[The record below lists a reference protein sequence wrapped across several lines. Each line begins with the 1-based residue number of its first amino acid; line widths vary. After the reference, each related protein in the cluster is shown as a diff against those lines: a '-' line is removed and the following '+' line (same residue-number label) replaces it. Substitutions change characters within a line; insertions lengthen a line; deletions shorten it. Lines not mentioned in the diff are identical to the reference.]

1 MGADEDGVVVEHL
14 RSWRLIVCIVQPD
27 QRVSEEGGEPASSVS
42 ELFARARLD
51 DFGQIGA
58 GLQRGVAGIGNLVLV
73 FASFRSREDGP
84 RHLELA
90 KLSRQRDERIANGF
104 SLGHF
109 TQAITQREQGVKR
122 NQALGI
128 QHRTNPGGELLLYLL
143 TRRLSLGWA

>member
-14 RSWRLIVCIVQPD
+14 RSWRLIVCVVQSD
-27 QRVSEEGGEPASSVS
+27 QSVSKEGGEPATGVG
-42 ELFARARLD
+42 ELSARTRLD
-51 DFGQIGA
+51 DFGQISA

-73 FASFRSREDGP
+73 FTSFRGRKDGP

-90 KLSRQRDERIANGF
+90 KLSSQRDERIANGF

-109 TQAITQREQGVKR
+109 IQAIAQREQGVEG

-143 TRRLSLGWA
+143 ARRLSLGWA

>member
-1 MGADEDGVVVEHL
+1 M
-14 RSWRLIVCIVQPD
+14 
-27 QRVSEEGGEPASSVS
+27 
-42 ELFARARLD
+42 
-51 DFGQIGA
+51 
-58 GLQRGVAGIGNLVLV
+58 LV
-73 FASFRSREDGP
+73 FASFRGREDGP